1 MRSTESQENTRT
13 ELSEIAWLSAQDPN
27 REFHSLIHHFNVE
40 SLRSC
45 FDRLDGK
52 KAIGVDRVSKDEYGK
67 NLRANLEELV
77 TKMKHMSYRPQAVRE
92 VLIPKDGKPGA
103 TRPLGISTFEDKLV
117 QKRMQELLES
127 IYEPLFLDC
136 SYGFRPD
143 RGCHD
148 AIKALRTH
156 LDKEEVETVL
166 DVDLANFFGS
176 IDHEMMLETLRMK
189 IKDKKFLRYVSRLL
203 KAGILSRGELRMNEE
218 GTVQGSCTSPVL
230 ANIVAHYVIDIWL
243 EETVAPLMN
252 GPIRAFRYADD
263 LVICFRFQKDANRVK
278 AVLGKRLEKYKLKLN
293 EDKTKM
299 VSFSKSAMQQGVKQE
314 AFNFLGFTF
323 YLGRSK
329 RGAVIP
335 KLKTEGK
342 RFRSKLKKVN
352 DWARRMRNKAPLKR
366 VWKAFCSKLR
376 GHIQYYGVSFNSTQV
391 SSFLSRA
398 VRIMFKWL
406 NRRSQRRSFNW
417 ETFDLFL
424 KRHPVPRVKIYHRLF

>member
-1 MRSTESQENTRT
+1 
-13 ELSEIAWLSAQDPN
+13 
-27 REFHSLIHHFNVE
+27 
-40 SLRSC
+40 
-45 FDRLDGK
+45 
-52 KAIGVDRVSKDEYGK
+52 
-67 NLRANLEELV
+67 
-77 TKMKHMSYRPQAVRE
+77 
-92 VLIPKDGKPGA
+92 
-103 TRPLGISTFEDKLV
+103 
-117 QKRMQELLES
+117 
-127 IYEPLFLDC
+127 
-136 SYGFRPD
+136 
-143 RGCHD
+143 
-148 AIKALRTH
+148 
-156 LDKEEVETVL
+156 
-166 DVDLANFFGS
+166 
-176 IDHEMMLETLRMK
+176 MMLDILRMK

-230 ANIVAHYVIDIWL
+230 ANIVAHYVIDTWL

-263 LVICFRFQKDANRVK
+263 LVVCFRYEKDANRVRE
-278 AVLGKRLEKYKLKLN
+278 VLGKRLEKYKLKLN

-299 VSFSKSAMQQGVKQE
+299 VSFSKSAMQRGIKQD

-352 DWARRMRNKAPLKR
+352 DWARKMRNKAHLKK
-366 VWKAFCSKLR
+366 VWKTFCSKLR
-376 GHIQYYGVSFNSTQV
+376 GHVQYYGVSFNSTHV
-391 SSFLSRA
+391 SSFLFRA

-417 ETFDLFL
+417 ESFELFME
-424 KRHPVPRVKIYHRLF
+424 RHPVPTVRVYHKLF

>member
-1 MRSTESQENTRT
+1 MRSTESQETTRT

-40 SLRSC
+40 SLHSC

-67 NLRANLEELV
+67 NLRMNLEDLV
-77 TKMKHMSYRPQAVRE
+77 ARMKRMAYRPQAVRE
-92 VLIPKDGKPGA
+92 VLIPKDGKAGA
-103 TRPLGISTFEDKLV
+103 TRPLGISAFEDKLV

-136 SYGFRPD
+136 SYGFRPK

-148 AIKALRTH
+148 AIKALRTY

-176 IDHEMMLETLRMK
+176 IDHQMMLDTLRMK

-203 KAGILSRGELRMNEE
+203 KAGILSNGELRVNEE
-218 GTVQGSCTSPVL
+218 GTVQGSCTSPAL
-230 ANIVAHYVIDIWL
+230 ANVVAHYVIDTWL

-252 GPIRAFRYADD
+252 GPIRVFRYADD
-263 LVICFRFQKDANRVK
+263 LVVCFRFEKDANRVRE
-278 AVLGKRLEKYKLKLN
+278 VLGKRLEKYKLKLN

-299 VSFSKSAMQQGVKQE
+299 VSFSKSAMQRGIKQD

-352 DWARRMRNKAPLKR
+352 DWARKMRNRAPLKK

-376 GHIQYYGVSFNSTQV
+376 GHVQYYGVSFNSAHV
-391 SSFLSRA
+391 SSFLFRA

-417 ETFDLFL
+417 ESFELFME
-424 KRHPVPRVKIYHRLF
+424 RHPVPTVRVYHKLF

>member
-1 MRSTESQENTRT
+1 MRSTESQEDTRT
-13 ELSEIAWLSAQDPN
+13 ELSEIAWLSAQDAS

-40 SLRSC
+40 SLHSC
-45 FDRLDGK
+45 YDRLDGK

-67 NLRANLEELV
+67 NLRMNLEDLV
-77 TKMKHMSYRPQAVRE
+77 GRMKRMAYRPQAVRE
-92 VLIPKDGKPGA
+92 VLIAKDGKPGA
-103 TRPLGISTFEDKLV
+103 TRPLGISAFEDKLV

-127 IYEPLFLDC
+127 IYEPLFMDC
-136 SYGFRPD
+136 SYGFRPN

-148 AIKALRTH
+148 AIKALRTY

-176 IDHEMMLETLRMK
+176 IDHQMMLDTLRMK

-203 KAGILSRGELRMNEE
+203 KAGILSQGELRMNEA

-230 ANIVAHYVIDIWL
+230 ANIVAHYVIDTWI

-263 LVICFRFQKDANRVK
+263 LVCCFRYEKDAIRVK
-278 AVLGKRLEKYKLKLN
+278 EVLAKRLEKYRLKLN
-293 EDKTKM
+293 ENKTKL
-299 VSFSKSAMQQGVKQE
+299 VSFSKEAMQRGEKQD

-323 YLGRSK
+323 YLGKSK
-329 RGAVIP
+329 RGKVIP

-342 RFRSKLKKVN
+342 RFRAKLKKVN
-352 DWARRMRNKAPLKR
+352 EWAKKTRNKAPLKV

-376 GHIQYYGVSFNSTQV
+376 GHVQYYGVSFNSTRV
-391 SSFLSRA
+391 SSFLFRA

-417 ETFDLFL
+417 ESFELFME
-424 KRHPVPRVKIYHRLF
+424 RYPVPTVKVYHKLF

>member
-1 MRSTESQENTRT
+1 MRTTESQNATRT
-13 ELSEIAWLSAQDPN
+13 ELSEIAWLSAQDPS

-40 SLRSC
+40 SLHSC
-45 FDRLDGK
+45 FARLDGK
-52 KAIGVDRVSKDEYGK
+52 KAIGVDQVSKDEYGK
-67 NLRANLEELV
+67 DLGANLEGLIER
-77 TKMKHMSYRPQAVRE
+77 MKGMSYRPQPVRE
-92 VLIPKDGKPGA
+92 VLIPKEGKRGA
-103 TRPLGISTFEDKLV
+103 LRALGISAFEDKLI

-136 SYGFRPD
+136 SYGFRPNK
-143 RGCHD
+143 GCHD
-148 AIKALRTH
+148 AIKALRTY

-176 IDHEMMLETLRMK
+176 IDHQMMLETLRMK

-203 KAGILSRGELRMNEE
+203 KAGILSQGELRMNEE

-263 LVICFRFQKDANRVK
+263 LVVCFRYQKDANRVK
-278 AVLGKRLEKYKLKLN
+278 EVLGKRLEKYKLKLN

-299 VSFSKSAMQQGVKQE
+299 VSFSKSGMEQGIKQE

-329 RGAVIP
+329 RGNVIP

-352 DWARRMRNKAPLKR
+352 DWAKKMRNKAPLKII
-366 VWKAFCSKLR
+366 WKAFCNKLR
-376 GHIQYYGVSFNSTQV
+376 GHAQYYGVSFNSTHV
-391 SSFLSRA
+391 ASFLFRA

-417 ETFDLFL
+417 ESFELFME
-424 KRHPVPRVKIYHRLF
+424 RHPVPPVKVYHKLF

>member
-1 MRSTESQENTRT
+1 MRPTESQETTRT

-40 SLRSC
+40 SLHSC

-52 KAIGVDRVSKDEYGK
+52 KALGVDRVSKEEYGK
-67 NLRANLEELV
+67 KLRMNLEDLV
-77 TKMKHMSYRPQAVRE
+77 ARMKRMAYHPQAVRE
-92 VLIPKDGKPGA
+92 VLIPKDGKAGA
-103 TRPLGISTFEDKLV
+103 TRPLGISVFEDKLI

-136 SYGFRPD
+136 SYGFRPK

-148 AIKALRTH
+148 VIKGLRTY

-166 DVDLANFFGS
+166 DIDLSNFFGS
-176 IDHEMMLETLRMK
+176 IDHQMMLDTLRMK

-203 KAGILSRGELRMNEE
+203 KAGILSNGELRVNEE

-230 ANIVAHYVIDIWL
+230 ANIVAHYVIDTWL

-263 LVICFRFQKDANRVK
+263 LVVCFRYQRDAHRVK
-278 AVLGKRLEKYKLKLN
+278 AVLGKRLEKYNLKLN

-299 VSFSKSAMQQGVKQE
+299 VSFSKSAMQQGIKQE
-314 AFNFLGFTF
+314 SFNFLGFTF

-329 RGAVIP
+329 RGNIIP

-352 DWARRMRNKAPLKR
+352 DWARKVRNKAPLKR

-376 GHIQYYGVSFNSTQV
+376 GHVHYYGVSFNSARV
-391 SSFLSRA
+391 SSFLFRA
-398 VRIMFKWL
+398 VRILFKWL
-406 NRRSQRRSFNW
+406 NRRSQRKSFNW
-417 ETFDLFL
+417 ESFELFME
-424 KRHPVPRVKIYHRLF
+424 RHPVPSVRVYHKLF